1 MRIAILLLAGM
12 IAGCAS
18 TPDHYTRY
26 LEAMTSE
33 RGPDWSAMAAACTD
47 ARCVESVSR
56 DAALAGIIGGGSRN
70 IAPPQRPRDLI
81 DFAQALTPF
90 AGFAVQWRQSD
101 NSRDMSIATTE
112 AMWGGLGAIV
122 GSLSDRE
129 PGTAITV
136 HGNYGDTRGDVWS
149 AGNNLGDTRGDTV
162 GGDWTGRDRAGRD
175 QIGGNQDRSRVGIDI
190 NNRNGRWNSPG
201 PYDDSTGDCRDGGD
215 CSIINP
221 PPIEPPEPVDPGPD
235 PLNPVGPIRC
245 TGFAP
250 QLPGCIP

>member
-1 MRIAILLLAGM
+1 MRLIAILLLAGVV
-12 IAGCAS
+12 AGCAS
-18 TPDHYTRY
+18 YGDMYEDYT
-26 LEAMTSE
+26 EALKRDT
-33 RGPDWSAMAAACTD
+33 GPDWARMAVACTD
-47 ARCVESVSR
+47 ARCVENVASM
-56 DAALAGIIGGGSRN
+56 AALSRAGGMGVQ
-70 IAPPQRPRDLI
+70 IAPPQRPRDAI
-81 DFAQALTPF
+81 DFIGAVTGL

-162 GGDWTGRDRAGRD
+162 GGDWTGRDRSGRD
-175 QIGGNQDRSRVGIDI
+175 QVGGNQDRSRVGIDI

-201 PYDDSTGDCRDGGD
+201 PFDDSTGDCRDGGD
-215 CSIINP
+215 CSIVNP
-221 PPIEPPEPVDPGPD
+221 PPVDPVDPEPPVIGPVV
-235 PLNPVGPIRC
+235 PPRC
-245 TGFAP
+245 DGFAP
-250 QLPGCIP
+250 AIPGCIP